1 MVVGIE
7 LRGKFSDIYAKLQ
20 SEAWLKR
27 GITVAEWIL
36 KERVRRIEAV
46 EMKQFGEEKHGINRN
61 VVTQMIDTQEEIT
74 RVFWD
79 LTSKNVDER
88 TQAELGKKFDELD
101 DKLKLLSLSVT
112 VGKTKHSAEYNST
125 LTYDIVTRYDTL
137 PREKIFEVIR
147 IVSEEDYV

>member
-7 LRGKFSDIYAKLQ
+7 LRGRFSDIYAKLQ
-20 SEAWLKR
+20 SEAWKKK
-27 GITVAEWIL
+27 GITVAEWIK
-36 KERVRRIEAV
+36 KERIKRIEEV
-46 EMKQFGEEKHGINRN
+46 EMQQFGEEIHGINRN

-88 TQAELGKKFDELD
+88 TQYELGKKFDSLD
-101 DKLKLLSLSVT
+101 EKLKLLSLSVT
-112 VGKTKHSAEYNST
+112 IGKTKHSAEYNST

-137 PREKIFEVIR
+137 PRDKIFEVIR